1 MSELP
6 TTQNSEHPSAQYQEG
21 SGNIDYIGETDRLFL
36 EAQHGVAA
44 AVNGEVI
51 DIFNES
57 KNTPAIW
64 DLESAAAPISVENTS
79 EIDTLTSIT
88 WLTNVGHIMER
99 FQDDYLKAA

>member
-57 KNTPAIW
+57 KNTHQLSGISNQQQPLSVSRTPA
-64 DLESAAAPISVENTS
+64 
-79 EIDTLTSIT
+79 
-88 WLTNVGHIMER
+88 R
-99 FQDDYLKAA
+99 